1 VRVTQN
7 PNIIKRMMITAGE
20 FGNIMCFG
28 GAVFAASKSASSH
41 ILIYMTVKFFML
53 LGKKVFQQKS

>member
-1 VRVTQN
+1 
-7 PNIIKRMMITAGE
+7 MITAGE

-28 GAVFAASKSASSH
+28 GAVFAASKSALSH
-41 ILIYMTVKFFML
+41 VLIYVTVEFFML

>member
-1 VRVTQN
+1 MRVTQN
-7 PNIIKRMMITAGE
+7 PNIIKRMITAGE

-28 GAVFAASKSASSH
+28 GAVFAASKSALSH
-41 ILIYMTVKFFML
+41 VLIYVTVEFFML

>member
-1 VRVTQN
+1 MRVTQN

-28 GAVFAASKSASSH
+28 GAVFAASKSALSH
-41 ILIYMTVKFFML
+41 VLICDS
-53 LGKKVFQQKS
+53 GVFYAFR